1 MTQARPPKNESPQ
14 ARLLI
19 VDDEPYVISALT
31 RILRD
36 AGLEILSAGA
46 GAEALEVLQHNLIDV
61 ILLDVKLPDI
71 SGLEVLR
78 QVKQIDPETVVIIM
92 TGHGT
97 VKTAVEAMKEGAFEF
112 ITKPFE
118 TNDLVRLTVA
128 KALDYKRL
136 HEKNRE
142 LQSIISGQAEYK
154 NLIATSAAMQRIV
167 RLIDRL
173 AAIDSTI
180 LITGETGTGKEII
193 ARAIHFSGPRRS
205 KPFVPVDCGAIPAG
219 VIESEL
225 FGHLKGSFTG
235 AAASAEGLLKM
246 AHQGT
251 VFFDE
256 IGELPLEMQTRLLR
270 FLQEKEVRPV
280 GGSSASKIEVRVI
293 AATNRDLGKM
303 VAEGKFR
310 EDLFFRLNVV
320 HLEVPPLRDRKEDL
334 PPLIQHLMEK
344 HGLHLN
350 TKIGFSPE
358 AYQRLTQYHWPGN
371 VRELENVVV
380 QVLSLCTG
388 DEIRPEDLPP
398 ALKNL
403 APTTPAT
410 VPDQIPLSLEAYEKL
425 AIERALAHCRGN
437 INDAAKVLN
446 IGKSTLYRKISTL
459 NINPK
464 TV

>member
-1 MTQARPPKNESPQ
+1 MTQNQHPKDKSPQ
-14 ARLLI
+14 PRLLI
-19 VDDEPYVISALT
+19 IDDEPFVISALI
-31 RILRD
+31 RILRPT
-36 AGLEILSAGA
+36 GLEILSAGT

-78 QVKQIDPETVVIIM
+78 QVKQIDPETVVIII

-97 VKTAVEAMKEGAFEF
+97 VRTAVEAMKDGAFEF

-118 TNDLVRLTVA
+118 TNDLVVLTVTR
-128 KALDYKRL
+128 ALEYKRL

-142 LQSIISGQAEYK
+142 LQSIISGQAGYK
-154 NLIATSAAMQRIV
+154 NLIATSAAMQRIL
-167 RLIDRL
+167 RLVDRL

-180 LITGETGTGKEII
+180 LITGETGTGKEVL
-193 ARAIHFSGPRRS
+193 ARAIHFAGPRRS
-205 KPFVPVDCGAIPAG
+205 HKFIPVDCGAIPAG

-225 FGHLKGSFTG
+225 FGHLKGAYTG
-235 AAASAEGLLKM
+235 AALAAEGLLKM
-246 AHQGT
+246 ADQGT

-270 FLQEKEVRPV
+270 FLQDREVRPV
-280 GGSSASKIEVRVI
+280 GGSTTTKVEVRVI
-293 AATNRDLGKM
+293 AATHRDLGKM

-320 HLEVPPLRDRKEDL
+320 NLEVPPLRERKEDL
-334 PPLIQHLMEK
+334 PALIQHLMEK
-344 HGLHLN
+344 HAAHLN
-350 TKIGFSPE
+350 TKIALSAETFE
-358 AYQRLTQYHWPGN
+358 RLTEYRWPGN
-371 VRELENVVV
+371 IRELENVII

-388 DEIRPEDLPP
+388 DAVRPEDLPP
-398 ALKNL
+398 ALQNL
-403 APTTPAT
+403 APARAA
-410 VPDQIPLSLEAYEKL
+410 VISEQIPLSLEAYEKL

-464 TV
+464 TA